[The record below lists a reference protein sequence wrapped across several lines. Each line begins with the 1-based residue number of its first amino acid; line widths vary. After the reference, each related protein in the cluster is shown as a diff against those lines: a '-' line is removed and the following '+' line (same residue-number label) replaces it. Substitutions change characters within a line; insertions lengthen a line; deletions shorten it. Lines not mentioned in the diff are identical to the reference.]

1 MLRGRLAG
9 CSSWPLRFA
18 DYSNGA
24 TLNRG
29 KWVYLYRAVDCTGAT
44 IDFLLWAKRDAAAA
58 ERFLTRRGV
67 RRERRSVYCNTSCSV
82 CSLRRAKFS
91 IIYPDLRLDYKVATQ
106 PSGESHKRKTPRDRL
121 WSHYS
126 PLSILG
132 KRLFLSDID
141 ICKSIVQT
149 YHQEDLDE
157 RNQVERYGIAAFDPI
172 GNKGVT

>member
-1 MLRGRLAG
+1 MFWNRITG
-9 CSSWPLRFA
+9 P
-18 DYSNGA
+18 SNVVCAQANIFVHSGE
-24 TLNRG
+24 L
-29 KWVYLYRAVDCTGAT
+29 
-44 IDFLLWAKRDAAAA
+44 
-58 ERFLTRRGV
+58 GV
-67 RRERRSVYCNTSCSV
+67 RSPAMKRFIRSAKARRAGVGRERRSVSCTTSFSV

-132 KRLFLSDID
+132 KRLFFSDID